1 MNTIKT
7 LNLALLT
14 LGAFVFTY
22 LMGHVIMSI
31 LFYLEITDFV
41 ISKDM
46 DTILHFAFG
55 LPILWIQIQIVKFA
69 KQLTNNLN

>member
-1 MNTIKT
+1 MNTLKT
-7 LNLALLT
+7 LNLIFLT
-14 LGAFVFTY
+14 LGGFVFTY

-31 LFYLEITDFV
+31 LFYLEITDFN

-69 KQLTNNLN
+69 TRLTKELN